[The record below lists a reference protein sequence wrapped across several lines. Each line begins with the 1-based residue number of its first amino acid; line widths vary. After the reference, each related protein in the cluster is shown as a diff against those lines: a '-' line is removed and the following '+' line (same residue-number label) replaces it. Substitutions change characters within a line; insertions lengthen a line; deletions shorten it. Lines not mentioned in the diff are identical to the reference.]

1 MVAAPGAKKVTL
13 IGNELDNFLS
23 GRSGKD
29 RLEGRGGN
37 DSLDGDRGADTMLGG
52 PGDDSYWVGHKKDL
66 VVEQPGEGVDIVQA
80 TAAFT
85 LPANVENLKLEARAA
100 QGIGNDEDNRIEG
113 AGLTTLL
120 DGRGGDDTIRVWI
133 SGDNV
138 AVTVRGG
145 TGADRI
151 RWEGRP
157 PDTRSDTVADFAPAE
172 GDVLD
177 LDALLPAG
185 ASTDPLAFLR
195 LAPAAG
201 GASLEL
207 DVDGAAGPAGWAPLA
222 LLPGIAA
229 GEASLRTLL
238 TSGAIELG

>member
-1 MVAAPGAKKVTL
+1 MPPRGAKKVTL
-13 IGNELDNFLS
+13 IGNDLDNQLS
-23 GRSGKD
+23 GGKGKD

-37 DSLDGDRGADTMLGG
+37 DSIDGDHGADTMLGG
-52 PGDDSYWVGHKKDL
+52 PGDDVYSVDHEKDRI
-66 VVEQPGEGVDIVQA
+66 VERPGEGVDTIEA
-80 TAAFT
+80 STSFT
-85 LPANVENLKLEARAA
+85 LPPGVEVLRLTGTAA
-100 QGIGNDEDNRIEG
+100 KGIGNDEDNRIEG

-120 DGRGGDDTIRVWI
+120 DGRGGDDTIMVR
-133 SGDNV
+133 SAGDV

-151 RWEGRP
+151 RWDGER
-157 PDTRSDTVADFAPAE
+157 PDTRPDTVADFTPAE

-177 LDALLPAG
+177 LDYFLPYG
-185 ASTDPLAFLR
+185 ASVDPTAFVR

-222 LLPGIAA
+222 LLPGLAA
-229 GEASLRTLL
+229 GEASLRALL